1 MNIFSKNVNLV
12 LALVITL
19 FVSACS
25 VANETPT
32 VTNNITNTESIKLDV
47 YKSPTCGC
55 CGKWVSHLKDQGMLA
70 KIHNTNNLTQLKNEK
85 GVPKNF
91 RSCHTAVSQDGYIFE
106 GHIPA
111 KIVKKFLK
119 EKPSDSVGL
128 VVPGMPVGSPG
139 MSYQNR
145 FMPYTVLLIKKD
157 GSVSNY
163 AKINNEKEQY
173 EWNSHRIETFL
184 LEKVF

>member
-1 MNIFSKNVNLV
+1 MIKIKTKLNLI
-12 LALVITL
+12 LALLVAL

-25 VANETPT
+25 VANETT
-32 VTNNITNTESIKLDV
+32 ATTANNSKDDSIQLDV

-55 CGKWVSHLKDQGMLA
+55 CGKWVSHIQDQGFLT
-70 KIHNTNNLTQLKNEK
+70 KTHNTNNLTQFKNDK

-91 RSCHTAVSQDGYIFE
+91 RSCHTAVSKDGYVFE

-139 MSYQNR
+139 MAYQNR
-145 FMPYTVLLIKKD
+145 FMPYNVLLIKKD
-157 GSVSNY
+157 GSVINY
-163 AKINNEKEQY
+163 AKVNAEKEQY
-173 EWNSHRIETFL
+173 E
-184 LEKVF
+184 